1 MAGAINPDER
11 RRSTRSS
18 TASSRHSQSLK
29 SELSSSSTKP
39 PKRKDSHST
48 PFDEKGRC
56 HRHKGVQMATKKMSG
71 GWKILNQVCPK
82 CIEDNYVNHDDG
94 IIETHSLRS
103 GKSAVSSS
111 GKSKEYREKYDQDYS
126 TLSSLARKLEKP
138 YDANGC
144 CVVHAHIQIAKKKV
158 LGGWK
163 VLRSCPACEGG
174 EDIGLDDDRLSVA
187 SGKSGKSGKSNRST
201 KSGRDGNGRASH
213 NPTQSGRYGA
223 LPFDGE
229 GYCCRHPSIRIAKKK
244 TMGGW
249 KILFDICPDCEEEGA
264 GEKSGGAARRNRSVS
279 RSRQGSSSVKSRG
292 RPSGEEGE
300 TQSITSGRSGKNS
313 STEKGVVKKVK
324 NLKIRDDSQCP
335 GRYTGYVDEDY
346 RPNGRGVITYE
357 NGMEWEG
364 IWSGG
369 SQVHGRT
376 KGHKSKF

>member
-1 MAGAINPDER
+1 MAGAAIKPDER
-11 RRSTRSS
+11 RRSTLSS
-18 TASSRHSQSLK
+18 TTPRLSQSIK
-29 SELSSSSTKP
+29 SESSSTKP
-39 PKRKDSHST
+39 KRKEYST
-48 PFDEKGRC
+48 PFDDKGRC

-82 CIEDNYVNHDDG
+82 CIEDNYVHHPDDNHDA
-94 IIETHSLRS
+94 HSLRS
-103 GKSAVSSS
+103 AKSAASS
-111 GKSKEYREKYDQDYS
+111 GKSKEYREKYDKDYS

-138 YDANGC
+138 HDANGC

-163 VLRSCPACEGG
+163 ILRPCPACEGG
-174 EDIGLDDDRLSVA
+174 RDIGLDDDRISVS
-187 SGKSGKSGKSNRST
+187 SGKSGKSAKSNRSA
-201 KSGRDGNGRASH
+201 KSGTGARRDGAH

-223 LPFDGE
+223 LPFDAE
-229 GYCCRHPSIRIAKKK
+229 GYCCRHPSVRIAKKK

-249 KILFDICPDCEEEGA
+249 KILFEICPDCEEEGLGEA
-264 GEKSGGAARRNRSVS
+264 GRGGARRNRSVS
-279 RSRQGSSSVKSRG
+279 RSRRGASSSRG
-292 RPSGEEGE
+292 RKEEGDAP
-300 TQSITSGRSGKNS
+300 SVTSGRSGKNAAAALMDGGS
-313 STEKGVVKKVK
+313 SRGGVKKVK

-364 IWSGG
+364 VWSEG

-376 KGHKSKF
+376 RGHKSKF